1 MEDTMLDLLE
11 FCQQKELYYIHN
23 NVDDLFESALN
34 SKLLSIN
41 SQHLD
46 KEKKEVKNITEP
58 TAKHQTRISQCLKNF
73 KVIHKESIIPLNK
86 TPQISSVN
94 AITPDLPT
102 EELEYS
108 LIMGNEELST
118 IPEKESD
125 KFIKSSVEDLI
136 PILRESEDTSGS
148 DSKSVLPSSNDF
160 SSIFEEKSDV
170 SEDVKIYSNPLFEF
184 DDEYISSDVN
194 PLFDEVLENIESKDS
209 YVSNL
214 DKPVLL
220 VTPLSDANKDEC
232 FDREGVIDEIDA
244 FLDMDI
250 STDIE
255 NGYHDS
261 EGDIIYLESLLI
273 DDTSLISLQ
282 RIPQDHEDPCL
293 FSILQSSG
301 LRSFTYFGI
310 LNPDH
315 LEFNNEVLSIV
326 CGEIDFLGLIGRS
339 IPMLAVVKDQRT

>member
-1 MEDTMLDLLE
+1 MVVHRRWPPLTGGPVYEVVSTRIDPEAHMAASHWWIQLAVTSETKNELYKMMEDFTERMNQELRKQEVLLAAQRE
-11 FCQQKELYYIHN
+11 QELLAQKQAAQEN
-23 NVDDLFESALN
+23 ALN

-58 TAKHQTRISQCLKNF
+58 Q
-73 KVIHKESIIPLNK
+73 LNIK
-86 TPQISSVN
+86 LEISSVN

-118 IPEKESD
+118 IPEKELD

-136 PILRESEDTSGS
+136 PILRESDDTFGS

-160 SSIFEEKSDV
+160 SSIFEEKS
-170 SEDVKIYSNPLFEF
+170 
-184 DDEYISSDVN
+184 
-194 PLFDEVLENIESKDS
+194 NIESKDS

-255 NGYHDS
+255 
-261 EGDIIYLESLLI
+261 
-273 DDTSLISLQ
+273 T
-282 RIPQDHEDPCL
+282 
-293 FSILQSSG
+293 
-301 LRSFTYFGI
+301 
-310 LNPDH
+310 
-315 LEFNNEVLSIV
+315 LS
-326 CGEIDFLGLIGRS
+326 
-339 IPMLAVVKDQRT
+339 